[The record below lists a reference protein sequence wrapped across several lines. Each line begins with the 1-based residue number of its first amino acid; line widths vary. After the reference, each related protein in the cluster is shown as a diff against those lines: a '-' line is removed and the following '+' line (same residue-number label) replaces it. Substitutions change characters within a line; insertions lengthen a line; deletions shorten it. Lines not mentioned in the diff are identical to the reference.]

1 LFTKNLEKD
10 HPLHKLLNKTLEAK
24 TVSSPQPNLDPIIWK
39 ASRYDL
45 QKAKLFT
52 ELDNHSQGEVQKYIS
67 ELNLSLSYFI
77 EKSGHN
83 YGAKMILLSD
93 TIEEKSLYSL
103 FVAEEAT
110 HLKEFTNFMN
120 FDIDLKHH
128 WHPMLNCL
136 SQAIQEGEK
145 NTLTFIIQVLLEG
158 FGIAHYASL
167 RDDCSNELLKKTYDQ
182 ILIDEARHHGAGI
195 ILSGKAKLSKLE
207 EDQIFEYTRMFIKA
221 LQQADWLFK
230 ATSRFTNNDITKE
243 DKSLFYEQIGYTKK
257 LSARLL
263 KLKAMIAKVDQTGLI
278 ENLEREDI
286 FTPSVPT

>member
-1 LFTKNLEKD
+1 MDIIEFIIEIF
-10 HPLHKLLNKTLEAK
+10 KLLFIAWYEGILEFNIWSWGLTLFVLLLFFGEKIFGEQSLKKKESTLKENIESNK
-24 TVSSPQPNLDPIIWK
+24 I
-39 ASRYDL
+39 
-45 QKAKLFT
+45 
-52 ELDNHSQGEVQKYIS
+52 
-67 ELNLSLSYFI
+67 
-77 EKSGHN
+77 
-83 YGAKMILLSD
+83 SD